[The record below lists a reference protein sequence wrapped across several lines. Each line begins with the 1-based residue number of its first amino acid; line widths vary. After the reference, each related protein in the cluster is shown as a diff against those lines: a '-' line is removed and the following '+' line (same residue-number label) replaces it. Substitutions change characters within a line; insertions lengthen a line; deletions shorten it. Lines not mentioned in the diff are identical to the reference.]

1 MAMDAY
7 IIVKAKAHNGINEL
21 GDIYL
26 VYKTEEIML
35 KGEKYLVCDPVWN
48 PQRLVGNSTWLMD
61 AEEGPKQY
69 VWHHRYATNACEA
82 STYYNEIQKTRQYI
96 CLERMGKVFV
106 WTFERANLI
115 LPSTYYHVC
124 HGLDVEKIWHFYAT
138 HKSNITVPRHVVCG
152 FMENA
157 IGKGE
162 ECPIT
167 MESLTKQ
174 TIAYTVCGH
183 LFHQQAISTAIRE
196 SGKCPTCRA
205 KLSLEDICGY

>member
-7 IIVKAKAHNGINEL
+7 IIVKAKAHNGINNL

-26 VYKTEEIML
+26 VYKTEELVL

-48 PQRLVGNSTWLMD
+48 PQRLVGKSTWLMD
-61 AEEGPKQY
+61 AEEGPKQL

-82 STYYNEIQKTRQYI
+82 TNYYSEIQKTRQSIY
-96 CLERMGKVFV
+96 LERIGKVFV
-106 WTFERANLI
+106 WTFEKANLI

-124 HGLDVEKIWHFYAT
+124 HGLDVEKTWHFSAAY
-138 HKSNITVPRHVVCG
+138 KSNITVPRHVVCG
-152 FMENA
+152 FMEHA

-162 ECPIT
+162 ACPIT
-167 MESLTKQ
+167 MDTLTKE
-174 TIAYTVCGH
+174 TIAYTACGH
-183 LFHQQAISTAIRE
+183 LFDQQAISMAIRD